1 MLGWALREARWR
13 LIVGLVLATTT
24 PIWLPADPSLRLWA
38 LTAFALV
45 APWLVLGRDA
55 RRIAAGLREPLRG
68 ASTLGRLVGAELVPA
83 MGVLVVGALVG
94 TGAQPAAALALFAWG
109 FFLVALAD
117 ALDRRSARA
126 GAAWIIVVT
135 VALSIVTAPLWLAG
149 WFNTAYG
156 HWPATLAVGLHP
168 AGAALVGAGRVTLQD
183 PVFYIWTL
191 SGVVEVRA
199 LGWWPGT
206 ALYLGLA
213 TIACFFSLR
222 NARRPVAGFGA
233 GARSIVS

>member
-13 LIVGLVLATTT
+13 LIVGLVLAITT
-24 PIWLPADPSLRLWA
+24 PLWLPADPSLRLWA
-38 LTAFALV
+38 VCAFVVL

-55 RRIAAGLREPLRG
+55 RRIATGLREPLRG
-68 ASTLGRLVGAELVPA
+68 AQRLGRLVAIELVPA
-83 MGVLVVGALVG
+83 SGVLAVGALVG
-94 TGAQPAAALALFAWG
+94 SGGQPAAALAIFAWG

-126 GAAWIIVVT
+126 GAAWIVVLA
-135 VALSIVTAPLWLAG
+135 VVGVIATAPLWLAG
-149 WFNTAYG
+149 WFNTTYG
-156 HWPATLAVGLHP
+156 HWPATLSVGLHP

-183 PVFYIWTL
+183 PVFYTWTL

-206 ALYLGLA
+206 LLYLALGALA
-213 TIACFFSLR
+213 YLASLY
-222 NARRPVAGFGA
+222 NARRPTVGFGA
-233 GARSIVS
+233 GTRSITS